1 MKLRRSFLLILAFGL
16 LPINVQAERPWWVE
30 GAFASAD
37 LSELRAPLV
46 LPARLPIKERL
57 PSVLTLISQTAK
69 QYNLD
74 PALLRALVAQE
85 SAYDPGAISEDGAI
99 GLGQLMPVV
108 AKWCGVENRFHRVQ
122 NLDCAGRHLRVL
134 LDKYDGDERLAL
146 AAYNAGEPAV
156 DRCLCVPNYPE
167 TEDYVARILAIRGP
181 GTGQTLSHSNGG
193 SKNEPA

>member
-1 MKLRRSFLLILAFGL
+1 MTLRLSLLSFLLFGFF
-16 LPINVQAERPWWVE
+16 PIIAQAERPWWVE

-37 LSELRAPLV
+37 LSELRSKPV
-46 LPARLPIKERL
+46 LPVRLPAMERL
-57 PSVLTLISQTAK
+57 PSVLTLIRQTA
-69 QYNLD
+69 QVYDID
-74 PALLRALVAQE
+74 PDLLRALVAQE

-108 AKWCGVENRFHRVQ
+108 AKWCGVENRFHRVE

-134 LDKYDGDERLAL
+134 LDKYHGDERLAL

-167 TEDYVARILAIRGP
+167 TQDYVARILAIRGP
-181 GTGQTLSHSNGG
+181 GSGLSHSTGG
-193 SKNEPA
+193 S

>member
-1 MKLRRSFLLILAFGL
+1 MKLRLSLLLVLVFGVF
-16 LPINVQAERPWWVE
+16 PVTAQAERPWWVE

-37 LSELRAPLV
+37 LSELRDPFV
-46 LPARLPIKERL
+46 LPAHLPAMERL
-57 PSVLTLISQTAK
+57 PSVLTLIGQTADR
-69 QYNLD
+69 YDLD

-134 LDKYDGDERLAL
+134 LDKKSSDERLAL

-167 TEDYVARILAIRGP
+167 TQDYVARILAIRGP
-181 GTGQTLSHSNGG
+181 KLDQMLSHSTRG
-193 SKNEPA
+193 A

>member
-1 MKLRRSFLLILAFGL
+1 MKKVFSLLLILIIAL
-16 LPINVQAERPWWVE
+16 VPVNAYAERPWWVE

-37 LSELRAPLV
+37 LSELRAPPV
-46 LPARLPIKERL
+46 LPAHLPAIERL
-57 PSVLTLISQTAK
+57 PSVLTLISQTAEH
-69 QYNLD
+69 YDLD

-108 AKWCGVENRFHRVQ
+108 AKWCGVENRFHRVE
-122 NLDCAGRHLRVL
+122 NLNCAGRHLRLL
-134 LDKYDGDERLAL
+134 LDKYDGNERLAL

-167 TEDYVARILAIRGP
+167 TQDYVARILAIRGSASNETFSKP
-181 GTGQTLSHSNGG
+181 NGG
-193 SKNEPA
+193 S

>member
-1 MKLRRSFLLILAFGL
+1 MIWILLMLASAA
-16 LPINVQAERPWWVE
+16 LPYSAAAERPWWVE

-37 LSELRAPLV
+37 LSELRFKSV
-46 LPARLPIKERL
+46 LPSKLPAEERL
-57 PSVLTLISQTAK
+57 PSVLTLISQTAD

-74 PALLRALVAQE
+74 AALLRALVAQE

-108 AKWCGVENRFHRVQ
+108 AKWCGVENRFHRIQ

-134 LDKYDGDERLAL
+134 LDKYRGDERLAL

-167 TEDYVARILAIRGP
+167 TQDYVARILAIRGP
-181 GTGQTLSHSNGG
+181 TSAQTLSHPNGG
-193 SKNEPA
+193 S